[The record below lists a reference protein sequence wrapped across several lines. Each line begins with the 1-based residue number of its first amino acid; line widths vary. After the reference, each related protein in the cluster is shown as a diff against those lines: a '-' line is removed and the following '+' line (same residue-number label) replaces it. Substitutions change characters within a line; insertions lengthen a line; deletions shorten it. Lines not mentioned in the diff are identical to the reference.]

1 MNLIQRALLKIL
13 RIETTHP
20 LLTIGIAASLAVL
33 SIGYTIRNLDF
44 QTGQKDLISPNHPLR
59 RLSRQMDGLD
69 DLDTFVVAI
78 ENRNTLHSLK
88 FLHELVSELRAD
100 QSHYAR
106 IFYRIDPE
114 AFKPWALLY
123 LDKEELSALSDNLE
137 EHQAFI
143 QNFAQTPSLT
153 TLLRELN
160 HEMASSM
167 VGELFT
173 GFLKDETLPNGKKPM
188 DLTFLIRILGQMNE
202 WLDGQRRFTSPWA
215 TFFTNT
221 DWGNESEEGYF
232 WTENKLYLLVFVTP
246 LKEENSFTNA
256 QKSLT
261 QLRKT
266 IASVQT
272 GFPDIRAGV
281 TGQEA
286 LNEDEMDLAFRD
298 MTAATLISLLSLAI
312 LLILF
317 WRGFRRPFLEIIELV
332 IALSWT
338 FGFTTV
344 FIGHLNILSITFAP
358 LLLGLGI
365 DYGIHWFARYQEE
378 EQRRGTLKKKAVE
391 NTMVRLGP
399 SILLAGIT
407 AALSFFPLVLTG
419 FRGLVELG
427 IITSIGMLMTTVTTL
442 CVLPP
447 LTIIFDTSGRKK
459 EIPKSMGRTKSLL
472 SLGNRGAVIV
482 LIPAGVALLLSVWA
496 AKGVKFDLNM
506 LNLQSRKAESVI
518 WEKKLLKDADQASMY
533 GAIFADSL
541 ESLHKKTKALEM
553 LPSVSKA
560 VSIQSFLPDDQEEKI
575 PFLKHLKPLLA
586 GTKPIQAAGEPISRP
601 ALDDILGRIRFK
613 MIDAN
618 TSKWGPD
625 KPLESQMREV
635 RELIDRIQRR
645 FQTRDPKRLL
655 PVLADYETALIR
667 DATDKL
673 EILRINANA
682 VPMTIEDLPRQLHI
696 RYVDTRNRY
705 LIRILP
711 AHNTW
716 EPALLG
722 KFVDDIRSVDPDAI
736 GDPVTLYV
744 FTKAFR
750 DAAIKAAIY
759 AGIFIFLLLLATF
772 RNLVYTL
779 MVMTPLVVGTV
790 WAIGLMRLLG
800 IHFNLANS
808 IFLPLI
814 VGAGVEYGIIIVQ
827 RWKLQEKNPHKNTTL
842 PFSTA
847 KGVILAGLTTT
858 VGFGSL
864 AISAHQG
871 IFSLGVLS
879 VIGSLSILA
888 AAILFLPA
896 VVQVWSHTS
905 ILRRRRLRLSSAQHH
920 NVCEGK

>member
-1 MNLIQRALLKIL
+1 MNPVQRALLKVL
-13 RIETTHP
+13 RIETAHP
-20 LLTIGIAASLAVL
+20 LLTIGIATSLAVL
-33 SIGYTIRNLDF
+33 SIAYTIQNLDF
-44 QTGQKDLISPNHPLR
+44 QTGQKDLISPNNRLI
-59 RLSRQMDGLD
+59 RLSRQMDGFD
-69 DLDTFVVAI
+69 DLDTFAVVI
-78 ENRNTLHSLK
+78 ENRNTQNSLK
-88 FLHELVSELRAD
+88 FLHVLVSLLRAD

-114 AFKPWALLY
+114 SFKPWALLY
-123 LDKEELSALSDNLE
+123 LDKEDLLVLRDNLE

-143 QNFAQTPSLT
+143 RNFAQDPGLT

-160 HEMASSM
+160 QEMASSM

-173 GFLKDETLPNGKKPM
+173 GFLKEETQPHGKKPM
-188 DLTFLIRILGQMNE
+188 DLTFLIRILGQMVG
-202 WLDGQRRFTSPWA
+202 WLDGQRSFTSPWK

-221 DWGNESEEGYF
+221 GWGNESEEGYF
-232 WTENKLYLLVFVTP
+232 WTKNKQYLLVFVTP
-246 LKEENSFTNA
+246 LKEENSFTNT
-256 QKSLT
+256 QKSLIN
-261 QLRKT
+261 LRKT

-272 GFPDIRAGV
+272 DFPDIRAGV

-338 FGFTTV
+338 FAFTTV

-378 EQRRGTLKKKAVE
+378 EQQRGILKKEAIE
-391 NTMVRLGP
+391 NTMVRIGP
-399 SILLAGIT
+399 SILLAGLT

-427 IITSIGMLMTTVTTL
+427 IITSTGMLMTTVTTL

-447 LTIIFDTSGRKK
+447 LTMIFDTSGRKK
-459 EIPKSMGRTKSLL
+459 KALKVVGRTKPLL
-472 SLGNRGAVIV
+472 SLNNRGAVIILV
-482 LIPAGVALLLSVWA
+482 PSAATLLLSLWTA
-496 AKGVKFDLNM
+496 GGVKFDLNM
-506 LNLQSRKAESVI
+506 LNLQSKKAEAVI
-518 WEKKLLKDADQASMY
+518 WEKKLLKDADQSSMY

-541 ESLHKKTKALEM
+541 ETLHKKTKALEM

-575 PFLKHLKPLLA
+575 AFLKQLKPLLA
-586 GTKPIQAAGEPISRP
+586 GTEPVKPTGDPISRS

-613 MIDAN
+613 MMDAN
-618 TSKWGPD
+618 KSKWGPD
-625 KPLESQMREV
+625 KPLESQMRQV
-635 RELIDRIQRR
+635 RELIDRIRQH
-645 FQTRDPKRLL
+645 FQIMDPKRLL
-655 PVLADYETALIR
+655 HALADYETALIT
-667 DATDKL
+667 DAADKL
-673 EILRINANA
+673 ETLRTNAKA
-682 VPMTIEDLPRQLHI
+682 VPMKIEDLPRHLRL
-696 RYVDTRNRY
+696 RYVDKRNRY
-705 LIRILP
+705 LIRVLP
-711 AHNTW
+711 AHNIW
-716 EPALLG
+716 EPVLLG
-722 KFVDDIRSVDPDAI
+722 KFVDDIRSVDPDAV

-759 AGIFIFLLLLATF
+759 AGIFIFFLLLVTF

-827 RWKLQEKNPHKNTTL
+827 RWMLQGKNLQANTAL

-864 AISAHQG
+864 TISAHQG
-871 IFSLGVLS
+871 IFSLGLLS

-896 VVQVWSHTS
+896 AVQMWTHTS
-905 ILRRRRLRLSSAQHH
+905 ILKRRRPRLSAQNN
-920 NVCEGK
+920 NVCAGK